1 MKIFVANTDILA
13 SEMNINFGLGSQ
25 TLTYDT
31 DNRLSTVTDT
41 TSGQVLT
48 FSYNDDD
55 DVTSITDGVNTW
67 TFAYNSDGDVTGVTL
82 TP

>member
-13 SEMNINFGLGSQ
+13 SEVNINFGLGSQ
-25 TLTYDT
+25 TLAYDS
-31 DNRLSTVTDT
+31 DGRLSTVTDD
-41 TSGQVLT
+41 TSAEVLT
-48 FSYNDDD
+48 FSYNEDD

-67 TFAYNSDGDVTGVTL
+67 TFTYNDDGDVTAVTL